1 MPDFSGKEKLNNKSS
16 IKKGSFTGETG
27 FVVETKKAKTFVLPP
42 RDLTKSKESK
52 ASKVSIQKISDE
64 KLKSNIVKKENKQSS
79 ILEIDNLMCD
89 EEFPVSDFMKHNDD
103 EDD

>member
-89 EEFPVSDFMKHNDD
+89 EEFPVSDFMKQNDN